1 MPLIKGTN
9 QLVIL
14 KTKKPDK
21 KGNKWLV
28 FATMPVQMGVTIYAF
43 YWLGTWLD
51 DKYGINGSWGMKG
64 LTMFGVV
71 ISLYQFIR
79 QVNYINKHE

>member
-1 MPLIKGTN
+1 MPFVKGAN
-9 QLVIL
+9 QFVIL
-14 KTKKPDK
+14 KTPDK
-21 KGNKWLV
+21 KVNKWLV
-28 FATMPVQMGVTIYAF
+28 FVSMPVQMGVTIYAS

-51 DKYGINGSWGMKG
+51 DRYQISGSWGMKG
-64 LTMFGVV
+64 LTMLGVV

>member
-1 MPLIKGTN
+1 MPFVKGAN
-9 QLVIL
+9 QFVIL
-14 KTKKPDK
+14 KTPDK
-21 KGNKWLV
+21 RVNKWLV
-28 FATMPVQMGVTIYAF
+28 FVSMPVQMGVTIYAF

-51 DKYGINGSWGMKG
+51 DRYQISASWGMKG
-64 LTMFGVV
+64 LTMLGVV